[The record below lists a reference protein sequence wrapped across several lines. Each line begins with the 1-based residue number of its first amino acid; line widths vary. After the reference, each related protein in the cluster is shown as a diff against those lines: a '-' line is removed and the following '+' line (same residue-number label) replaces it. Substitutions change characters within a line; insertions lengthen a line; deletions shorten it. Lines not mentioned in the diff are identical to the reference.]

1 MIRTL
6 PNGRTEHTP
15 MTGEAYASAH
25 DLMIA
30 IVDSARR
37 HGIEAVDLT
46 NAALVFIAASIGSG
60 KLDAGSIAATLAEII
75 RAGIDAG
82 APAPSE
88 ARRSAAILEFA
99 ATQEDQLADHGI
111 AALAA
116 AAAKFGRGG
125 WAALVETAD
134 QIADRKCRGAVACP
148 ACRAERFARTIDEI
162 EQAAATPP
170 PSN

>member
-46 NAALVFIAASIGSG
+46 NAAL
-60 KLDAGSIAATLAEII
+60 
-75 RAGIDAG
+75 
-82 APAPSE
+82 
-88 ARRSAAILEFA
+88 
-99 ATQEDQLADHGI
+99 
-111 AALAA
+111 AA
-116 AAAKFGRGG
+116 AAAKFDRGG